1 MKRILTA
8 AVLTLCA
15 LTAKAQT
22 EEPETPRLTE
32 AGRIFRTEVIPHD
45 TRRDADARNRE
56 AGGYYMAFT
65 PKRLAGAEG
74 MSIVGLTLE
83 IPYAWSDGNVY
94 LHLENVGSAYSLWIN
109 DRAGAEGGDGTL
121 TDEQIAAGLRR

>member
-1 MKRILTA
+1 
-8 AVLTLCA
+8 
-15 LTAKAQT
+15 
-22 EEPETPRLTE
+22 
-32 AGRIFRTEVIPHD
+32 
-45 TRRDADARNRE
+45 
-56 AGGYYMAFT
+56 MAFH

-109 DRAGAEGGDGTL
+109 DRAVAEVEDPATPRSLPSGPMSGRARTTSG
-121 TDEQIAAGLRR
+121 